1 MSLKFAGSFVALTAA
16 SLLTACGGGSTTSS
30 APVVT
35 PPAPKPTAVTGIVT
49 PTQVSVVTAK
59 NAG

>member
-1 MSLKFAGSFVALTAA
+1 MTRKILSPLAVLAAGC
-16 SLLTACGGGSTTSS
+16 LLGACGGGSSS
-30 APVVT
+30 PAPAVT

>member
-1 MSLKFAGSFVALTAA
+1 MSLKFAAPIIALTAA
-16 SLLTACGGGSTTSS
+16 SLLTACGGGSSS
-30 APVVT
+30 PAPVVT

>member
-1 MSLKFAGSFVALTAA
+1 MTRKISSPLAVLAVGC
-16 SLLTACGGGSTTSS
+16 LLGGCGGGSSAP